1 MHSIFTITIHYPD
14 NLFDLGISQINT
26 NLLKTIQ
33 REYPALTENNL
44 LNNPSLN
51 IHPGTIVNDH
61 RKLIHF
67 LSKYDQSKLIHCFTR
82 LLLLIAAYLSIDS
95 FHRLIAV
102 HANDEVNDQA

>member
-1 MHSIFTITIHYPD
+1 MNQKLFINIIKVSILVSCCIFTAYTIA
-14 NLFDLGISQINT
+14 IS
-26 NLLKTIQ
+26 K
-33 REYPALTENNL
+33 YS
-44 LNNPSLN
+44 NPIDTKS
-51 IHPGTIVNDH
+51 VNDH